1 MCGRYTL
8 TTPGEVI
15 AEIFDLPE
23 APEVAARYNV
33 APTQEVA
40 AIRAASDDDEGADES
55 ADESRDGGRRFVT
68 LRWGLVPHWAKDPS
82 IGNRM
87 INARS
92 ESVAEKPAFR
102 TSFKK
107 RRCLV
112 LADGFY
118 EWQKVSGGKKQP
130 WYFRLESG
138 EPFAFA
144 GLWSSWKPKDGGESE
159 PLETCTLLTTDANTL
174 VKKAHHRMPVILSPE
189 DLDLWLDPHV
199 QDREPLEAL
208 LDPFDPARMIAFP
221 VSTRV
226 NSPANDDPSV
236 IEPQGEAERADEDEA
251 GGEQQALF

>member
-23 APEVAARYNV
+23 APEVSARYNV

-40 AIRAASDDDEGADES
+40 AIRADEETGE
-55 ADESRDGGRRFVT
+55 RRFAT

-102 TSFKK
+102 SSFKK
-107 RRCLV
+107 KRCLV

-118 EWQKVSGGKKQP
+118 EWQKVADGKKQP

-138 EPFAFA
+138 DPFAFA
-144 GLWSSWKPKDGGESE
+144 GLWASWSRGDDDR
-159 PLETCTLLTTDANTL
+159 LETCTLLTTDANAL

-189 DLDLWLDPHV
+189 DLDLWLDPQV
-199 QDREPLEAL
+199 TDREPLEAL

-236 IEPQGEAERADEDEA
+236 IEPQGEAERAEGD
-251 GGEQQALF
+251 GGDAQQALF

>member
-1 MCGRYTL
+1 MRRMCGRYTL

-23 APEVAARYNV
+23 APEVSARFNV

-40 AIRAASDDDEGADES
+40 AIRADADDGGSE
-55 ADESRDGGRRFVT
+55 GGRRFVT

-107 RRCLV
+107 KRCLV

-118 EWQKVSGGKKQP
+118 EWQKVAGGKKQP

-138 EPFAFA
+138 EPFGFA
-144 GLWSSWKPKDGGESE
+144 GLWSSWKPKDGGGGE
-159 PLETCTLLTTDANTL
+159 PLETCTLLTTDANAL

-189 DLDLWLDPHV
+189 HLDLWLDPEMT
-199 QDREPLEAL
+199 DREPLENVL
-208 LDPFDPARMIAFP
+208 RPYDPAKMIAFP

-236 IEPQGEAERADEDEA
+236 IEPQGEVEREADRA
-251 GGEQQALF
+251 GSEGGDEQQALFS